1 MYRAQEEQERINK
14 RMSST
19 IDRSSISP
27 VGSMLDSSDEEEN
40 TKAEG
45 GLGWEGVKDGKML

>member
-45 GLGWEGVKDGKML
+45 ELVWEGVKDGKML

>member
-45 GLGWEGVKDGKML
+45 VLVWEGVKDGKML